1 MIVMAL
7 IIGSCIKEKQT
18 GAELVVGDRIPEFT
32 VTLDSG
38 VSVSGT
44 DLSQGVS
51 CIVFFHTTCPDCRK
65 ALPILQEVYEQ
76 YCSKDVKFLLISREE
91 LAESIELFWTEN
103 SLTMPYSAQK
113 DRSVYEKFAK
123 TRIPRLYICKEGI
136 ITRIFT
142 DNPVP
147 TYEDIKKELEL
158 YI

>member
-7 IIGSCIKEKQT
+7 IIGSCIKEKET
-18 GAELVVGDRIPEFT
+18 ASELVVGDHIPDFT
-32 VTLDSG
+32 VTLDNG
-38 VSVSGT
+38 MPVSGA

-51 CIVFFHTTCPDCRK
+51 CIMFFHTTCPDCK
-65 ALPILQEVYEQ
+65 GVLPIIQEIYNEYTSRGV
-76 YCSKDVKFLLISREE
+76 SFILISREE
-91 LAESIELFWTEN
+91 TSESIEHFWTKN